1 VKLGAR
7 ERKFVIIGLGI
18 IAILALL
25 YVLVFS
31 SRPDSEGLNDTLE
44 LRKKTL
50 LKQRETLFLEG
61 VYESRL
67 QLYNNRLQAD
77 MAKLLPGDNPNVA
90 GAELLNTLTDFAER
104 SGVEIEQ
111 KSVLREEKI
120 NNDLSKISA
129 RLVTRCNMDQ
139 LVRFLTEIE
148 NYDKFLTIEEFRIGM
163 ARNRRETGMRPNLT
177 ISGYINSNENKTEA
191 GDQDTNL

>member
-1 VKLGAR
+1 MKLGAR

-18 IAILALL
+18 IVVLAIL

-31 SRPDSEGLNDTLE
+31 RPGNEGLNNTVE
-44 LRKKTL
+44 LRKQTL

-77 MAKLLPGDNPNVA
+77 MARLLPGDNPNVA

-104 SGVEIEQ
+104 SGVDIEQ

-120 NNDLSKISA
+120 NSYLSKISA
-129 RLVTRCNMDQ
+129 RLVARCNMDQ

-148 NYDKFLTIEEFRIGM
+148 NYDKFLTIEEFRIGT

-191 GDQDTNL
+191 GDPDTNL